1 MSLMAPEYE
10 TRIKQRLAFIYG
22 QEQVNDIWEALCE
35 RISLHHENLQQ
46 VRFKPGWDEEDI
58 VLITYGDTIDDP
70 LSPAGL
76 QSLKNFADRWL
87 KDYFNIIHLLPIFP
101 FTSDDGFSVADYRM
115 IRTDLGDWEHVE
127 ALRENFDLMFD
138 FVLNHCSRVSLYFA
152 DFRAQRPGHENF
164 FIYENPE
171 EDWSMVTRPRSS
183 PLLTEIPTHQGLR
196 HVWTTFSADQVDL
209 NYRCPQV
216 LLEMLDILMLYLSK
230 GSRITRLDA
239 VAFIW
244 KEAKTNCMH
253 LPQAHE
259 IVKLMRD
266 ISEGLCPNSLLLTE
280 TNVPHEE
287 NISYFGQGDEA
298 HMVYQF
304 SLPPLLLHAIHS
316 AKTKYLYDW
325 LKSLSMPPEN
335 CTYFNFTASHDG
347 IGVRPLEGL
356 LPDEELKKLL
366 EDMRA
371 RGAYVSTRAN
381 AQGEHVPY
389 EINVTYY
396 DAFRN
401 PGQRSAPWQDA
412 RYMLSQTVALSLKG
426 IPGVYIHALLAT
438 PNDHQRVEITGSTR
452 SINRHQWNLDEIS
465 ALLEVSEST
474 THSLVQ
480 EYTRR
485 IKIRREQPAFHPDA
499 EQLVLDLEDGL
510 LGILRVSESGQHI
523 VALFNFMNTF
533 TYMNTNGMKALLG
546 GNTQNWVDLLHDQP
560 LVFDEDCCL
569 KLKPYACHWLTVG

>member
-1 MSLMAPEYE
+1 MSLIAPEFE
-10 TRIKQRLAFIYG
+10 ARIKARLAFLYG
-22 QEQVNDIWEALCE
+22 TDRVDDIWAGLCE
-35 RISLHHENLQQ
+35 RVELHAEDLANTDYKQ
-46 VRFKPGWDEEDI
+46 GWDQEDV
-58 VLITYGDTIDDP
+58 VLITYGDSIDDP
-70 LSPAGL
+70 NSPSGL
-76 QSLKNFADRWL
+76 ASLKEFSDRWL

-101 FTSDDGFSVADYRM
+101 YTSDDGFSVADYRT
-115 IRTDLGDWEHVE
+115 IRPDLGDWEDVK

-152 DFRAQRPGHENF
+152 DFRAQKPGHEDF
-164 FIYENPE
+164 FIYEDPKK
-171 EDWSMVTRPRSS
+171 DWSMVTRPRSS
-183 PLLTEIPTHQGLR
+183 PLLTEIPTHQGLK
-196 HVWTTFSADQVDL
+196 HVWTTFSPDQVDL

-216 LLEMLDILMLYLSK
+216 LIEMMDILLMYLSK

-244 KEAKTNCMH
+244 KEAMTSCMH

-259 IVKLMRD
+259 VVKLMRD
-266 ISEGLCPNSLLLTE
+266 LSEALSPNSILLTE

-316 AKTKYLYDW
+316 AKTKYLYEW
-325 LKSLSMPPEN
+325 LKNLSMPPEG

-356 LPDEELKKLL
+356 LPEEELKQLL

-401 PGQRSAPWQDA
+401 PGQRSSPWQDA

-426 IPGVYIHALLAT
+426 IPGIYIHALLAT
-438 PNDHQRVEITGSTR
+438 PNDHYRVEITGSTR
-452 SINRHQWNLDEIS
+452 SINRHQWDVEELT

-474 THSLVQ
+474 THSLVL

-499 EQLVLDLEDGL
+499 DQLVLDLEDGL
-510 LGILRVSESGQHI
+510 LGILRIAKNGQRI
-523 VALFNFMNTF
+523 VALYNFVNTF
-533 TYMNTNGMKALLG
+533 RSANTHNIQTLLG
-546 GNTQNWVDLLHDQP
+546 RDTETWKDLLHDQP
-560 LVFDEDCCL
+560 LVFNDDCGL
-569 KLKPYACHWLTVG
+569 RLKPYACHWLTV